1 MAVPLHRGFVLRME
15 SSIAVAKTGMG
26 KDHKNEKESMPKGT
40 FVSSESSDDD
50 SSDDLV
56 DSSFQHLMLQVCNPL
71 PLYR

>member
-1 MAVPLHRGFVLRME
+1 ME
-15 SSIAVAKTGMG
+15 SSIAVAKTGIR

-56 DSSFQHLMLQVCNPL
+56 DSSFLHLMLQVCNPL